1 MKPTDVKVTGVR
13 LYLPRIPMRVP
24 IKFGSQVMDTVTCAR
39 VRMTVVSREGR
50 SCSGWSEC
58 VLSPG
63 WSWPG
68 SSPDRGDRME
78 EFCVRLAR
86 AWAKFDAWGH
96 PIEISARFNAQVL
109 DKLRAEANA
118 GCDPE
123 LPHLAALNCAS
134 AFDAALADA
143 FGRLV
148 EKPFFRTCNA
158 SYMNED
164 LSAFLEPAEQFKGKY
179 PEDFFVEPQRE
190 LPVWH
195 LVGGKDPISR
205 DELTGNEPRDGFPVL
220 LEDWIRR
227 DGLKCLKIKLR
238 GNDAGWDYARIAAVG
253 RIALAEKVTDL
264 SVDFNCMVTD
274 PGYVNAILDKLKAE
288 EPEVYGLLLYVEQPF
303 PYDLENNRI
312 DVHSV
317 SKRKP
322 LFMDESAHDW
332 RFVRLGK
339 SLGWD
344 AVALKSC
351 KTLAGAILTLCWAKA
366 NGMKLMVQDLT
377 NPRMSMLA
385 HTQLAAYAGTIRG
398 VECNA
403 PQFYPAASLPDEK
416 VYPGLYERRN
426 GVVRLDF
433 LGEPGLGIRD
443 GIINIELPAPA
454 AEEGE
459 S

>member
-1 MKPTDVKVTGVR
+1 MKPTDVKVAGVR

-39 VRMTVVSREGR
+39 VQMRVVTREGR
-50 SCSGWSEC
+50 AGSGWSEC

-68 SSPDRGDRME
+68 ASPDRGARME
-78 EFCVRLAR
+78 EFCAKLAR
-86 AWAKFDAWGH
+86 AWAGFDAWGH

-109 DKLRAEANA
+109 EKLRAEANA
-118 GCDPE
+118 GRDPE

-148 EKPFFRTCNA
+148 NAPFFRTCNA
-158 SYMNED
+158 QYMNED
-164 LSAFLEPAEQFKGKY
+164 LSAFLEPAEQFRGKF
-179 PEDFFVEPQRE
+179 PEDFFVPPQKE

-205 DELTGNEPRDGFPVL
+205 DELTGNEPCDGFPVL

-238 GNDAGWDYARIAAVG
+238 GNDAEWDYARIAAVG

-274 PGYVNAILDKLKAE
+274 PGYVNAILDKLKE
-288 EPEVYGLLLYVEQPF
+288 NEPQVYDLLLYVEQPF

-317 SKRKP
+317 SARKP

-351 KTLAGAILTLCWAKA
+351 KTLAGAILTLCWARA

-426 GVVRLDF
+426 GVVKLDF

-459 S
+459 L

>member
-1 MKPTDVKVTGVR
+1 MKVTDIKVTGVR
-13 LYLPRIPMRVP
+13 LFLPRIPMRVP
-24 IKFGSQVMDTVTCAR
+24 IKFGNQVMADITCAR
-39 VRMTVVSREGR
+39 VQIFAESRNGR
-50 SCSGWSEC
+50 KTQGWSES

-68 SSPDRGDRME
+68 TDPDRGRRME
-78 EFCVRLAR
+78 EFCVLLAK
-86 AWAKFDAWGH
+86 AWSLFGEYGH
-96 PIEISARFNAQVL
+96 PIETSAAFTANKLEA
-109 DKLRAEANA
+109 LRAEANR
-118 GCDPE
+118 GFETE
-123 LPHLAALNCAS
+123 LPHLAALNCAA

-148 EKPFFRTCNA
+148 NKPFFRTCNGE
-158 SYMNED
+158 YMNCD
-164 LSAFLEPAEQFKGKY
+164 LSKFLEPKEDFKGKY
-179 PEDFFVEPQRE
+179 PEDFFVTPEKE

-195 LVGGKDPISR
+195 LVGGKDPLCES
-205 DELTGNEPRDGFPVL
+205 ELTGGEPDDGFPVL
-220 LEDWIRR
+220 LREWIRR

-238 GNDAGWDYARIAAVG
+238 GNDAPWDYERIVKVG
-253 RIALAEKVTDL
+253 KIALEEGVSDL

-274 PGYVNAILDKLKAE
+274 PAYVNTILDRLKE
-288 EPEVYGLLLYVEQPF
+288 EEKAVYDILLYVEQPF
-303 PYDLENNRI
+303 PYDLESNQI

-317 SKRKP
+317 SERKM

-332 RFVRLGK
+332 RFIRLGK

-351 KTLAGAILTLCWAKA
+351 KTLAGAILSLCWAKA

-377 NPRMSMLA
+377 NPRMSMFA

-416 VYPGLYERRN
+416 VYPGLFERRR
-426 GVVRLDF
+426 GVVKLDF
-433 LGEPGLGIRD
+433 LKEPGLGIREE
-443 GIINIELPAPA
+443 IINIELPAPA
-454 AEEGE
+454 AEEGTL
-459 S
+459 

>member
-1 MKPTDVKVTGVR
+1 MKQSDVKVTGVR

-24 IKFGSQVMDTVTCAR
+24 IKFGNQVMDTITCAR
-39 VRMTVVSREGR
+39 VQVRVVDRNGR
-50 SCSGWSEC
+50 SGSGWSES

-68 SSPDRGDRME
+68 TSPERGPRME
-78 EFCVRLAR
+78 DFCLRLAE
-86 AWAKFDAWGH
+86 AWAAFGASGH
-96 PIEISARFNAQVL
+96 PIELSADFNAQVL
-109 DKLRAEANA
+109 EKCRSEANK
-118 GCDPE
+118 GRELE

-143 FGRLV
+143 FGRLNG
-148 EKPFFRTCNA
+148 KPFFRTCNA
-158 SYMNED
+158 VFMNRD
-164 LSAFLEPAEQFKGKY
+164 LSAFLEPAAQFAGKY
-179 PEDFFVEPQRE
+179 PEDFFVAPARE

-195 LVGGKDPISR
+195 LVGGKDPISKG
-205 DELTGNEPRDGFPVL
+205 ELTGAEPDDGFPVL

-238 GNDAGWDYARIAAVG
+238 GNDSDWDYARIAAVG
-253 RIALAEKVTDL
+253 RLAASLGVTDL

-274 PGYVNAILDKLKAE
+274 PEYVNAILDKLKAE
-288 EPEVYGLLLYVEQPF
+288 EPRVYDLLLYVEQPF

-317 SKRKP
+317 SARKP

-403 PQFYPAASLPDEK
+403 PQFYPAVSLPDEK

-433 LGEPGLGIRD
+433 LDEPGLGIRE
-443 GIINIELPAPA
+443 GIINVKLPAPA

-459 S
+459 L

>member
-1 MKPTDVKVTGVR
+1 MKQTDVKVTGVR

-50 SCSGWSEC
+50 TGSGWSEC

-68 SSPDRGDRME
+68 TAPDRGDRME
-78 EFCVRLAR
+78 EFCVALAR
-86 AWAKFDAWGH
+86 DWARFDVWGH
-96 PIEISARFNAQVL
+96 PVEISARFNAQRL
-109 DKLRAEANA
+109 EKLRAEANA
-118 GCDPE
+118 GRDPE

-158 SYMNED
+158 QYMNED

-179 PEDFFVEPQRE
+179 PGDFFVSPQKA

-195 LVGGKDPISR
+195 LVGGKDPISKA
-205 DELTGNEPRDGFPVL
+205 ELTGNEPRDGFPIL

-238 GNDAGWDYARIAAVG
+238 GNDAGWDCARIAAVG

-274 PGYVNAILDKLKAE
+274 PEYVNAILDKLKAE

-317 SKRKP
+317 SARKP

-344 AVALKSC
+344 AVALKTC

-433 LGEPGLGIRD
+433 LEEPGLGIRD